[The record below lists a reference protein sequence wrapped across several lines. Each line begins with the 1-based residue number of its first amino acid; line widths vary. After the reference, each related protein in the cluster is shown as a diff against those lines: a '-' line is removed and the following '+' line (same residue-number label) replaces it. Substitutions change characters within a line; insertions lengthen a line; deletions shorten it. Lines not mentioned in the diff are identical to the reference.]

1 MAKEDRSMRLQSPLF
16 ALALALAAPAL
27 AAPGGQG
34 TDILHLTVRSAFE
47 GTGVDADAAG
57 GVAASLR
64 QQGNA
69 DIQKLQLEVAGL
81 APDAGYTLW
90 ALLRGAVDPVEALAF
105 DTDANGEASLKLMKN
120 GVPMALDPLVDVLAL
135 EIRNE
140 GDEVVLEA
148 DLSDPDFLQYLVKR
162 RLDNDGVDGDAAGGI
177 MLKAGPG
184 HANLRLSATGLDPNT
199 DYTLVID
206 GAPLVTLSSDA
217 AGRLKDK
224 RDLPGGPADALDVEL
239 LELRN
244 GADQSVLSTELP

>member
-1 MAKEDRSMRLQSPLF
+1 MRLQSPLF
-16 ALALALAAPAL
+16 ALSLALATPAL

-34 TDILHLTVRSAFE
+34 TDVLHLTVRSAFE

-57 GVAASLR
+57 DVAASLR

-69 DIQKLQLEVAGL
+69 DIQKLQLDVAGL

-90 ALLRGAVDPVEALAF
+90 ALLRGAMDPVEALAF

-120 GVPMALDPLVDVLAL
+120 GIPMALDPLVDVLAL

-148 DLSDPDFLQYLVKR
+148 DLTDPDFLQYLVKR

-184 HANLRLSATGLDPNT
+184 KADLRLSAIELDPNT

-206 GAPLVTLSSDA
+206 GAPLVTLASDD
-217 AGRLKDK
+217 AGRLKHK
-224 RDLPGGPADALDVEL
+224 QSLPGDPLDVLDIELIELRNPADA
-239 LELRN
+239 
-244 GADQSVLSTELP
+244 SVLSTELP